1 MLEDSEFKPFNLTD
15 FTVVETLPD
24 DSESLSAT
32 QEDGQDGAE
41 VEESE
46 ISVRLASFKP
56 LIIDEQGSS
65 EEFDAE
71 GSTDLADRR
80 TDAEKIQL
88 SQDFRTANFFQENS
102 LLTNAENFAETIRDG
117 AKLDKTQLLTKI
129 EEQATDTK
137 RIHKKTVAENQ
148 EAEEERKKLLSATE
162 EKVDEIKN
170 EAFNEGFEAGRLKG
184 MQKRYDEAEPLVLQ
198 VNSVMEQLNSLR
210 QAVRF
215 QAEKELVELALQ
227 IAKKVVAEEIKLPND
242 VIKNIVKAALHETEV
257 QGKIYLYLH
266 PDDYEFLLKSKAD
279 LEHYLNEEQTL
290 VLRQNPELKPGSIY
304 VESDEEIIS
313 RSIEDQFDKL
323 EETLTEQIENRHA
336 QLSEVDLDAHDFSI
350 QTSSDDAANADS
362 AAVHLQ
368 DVGEVDS
375 PAETDEKAELKKA
388 DPEKSTVKDTE
399 EIVQKTMPVD
409 SSEVDDNEKPVT
421 QSGSVDLRKMDE
433 TDLSEDAADPALE
446 TKSIET
452 EEQEQQTKPVEI
464 KEPELETQVAKTE
477 ESVPETETD
486 KSAELDPP
494 K

>member
-1 MLEDSEFKPFNLTD
+1 MLEDSDFKPFNLTD
-15 FTVVETLPD
+15 FTVVKTLPED
-24 DSESLSAT
+24 PESLSVT

-56 LIIDEQGSS
+56 LIIDEQGGS

-80 TDAEKIQL
+80 TDAEKIHL
-88 SQDFRTANFFQENS
+88 SQDFRTADFFQENS

-117 AKLDKTQLLTKI
+117 AKIYKTQLLTKI

-137 RIHKKTVAENQ
+137 RIHQKTVTENQ

-170 EAFNEGFEAGRLKG
+170 EAFNEGFEAGCLKG
-184 MQKRYDEAEPLVLQ
+184 MQKRYDEARPLVLQ

-215 QAEKELVELALQ
+215 QAEKELVVLALQ

-279 LEHYLNEEQTL
+279 LERFLNEEQTL

-313 RSIEDQFDKL
+313 RSIDCL
-323 EETLTEQIENRHA
+323 LY
-336 QLSEVDLDAHDFSI
+336 
-350 QTSSDDAANADS
+350 TS
-362 AAVHLQ
+362 
-368 DVGEVDS
+368 
-375 PAETDEKAELKKA
+375 
-388 DPEKSTVKDTE
+388 
-399 EIVQKTMPVD
+399 
-409 SSEVDDNEKPVT
+409 
-421 QSGSVDLRKMDE
+421 
-433 TDLSEDAADPALE
+433 DAADE
-446 TKSIET
+446 
-452 EEQEQQTKPVEI
+452 
-464 KEPELETQVAKTE
+464 
-477 ESVPETETD
+477 
-486 KSAELDPP
+486 
-494 K
+494 

>member
-15 FTVVETLPD
+15 FTVVETLPE

-56 LIIDEQGSS
+56 LIIDEQGGS

-88 SQDFRTANFFQENS
+88 SQDFRTADFFQENS

-184 MQKRYDEAEPLVLQ
+184 MQKRYDEAGPLVLQ

-279 LEHYLNEEQTL
+279 LERYLNEEQTL

-350 QTSSDDAANADS
+350 RTSSDDAANADS

-399 EIVQKTMPVD
+399 EIAQKTMPVD
-409 SSEVDDNEKPVT
+409 SSEVDENEKPVT
-421 QSGSVDLRKMDE
+421 QSGSVDLSKMDE
-433 TDLSEDAADPALE
+433 TDLSEEAADPALE
-446 TKSIET
+446 TESIET
-452 EEQEQQTKPVEI
+452 EEQEQQTKPIEN
-464 KEPELETQVAKTE
+464 KEPELETEAAKTE

-486 KSAELDPP
+486 ESAELDPP

>member
-15 FTVVETLPD
+15 FTVAETLPE

-56 LIIDEQGSS
+56 LIIDEQGGF

-71 GSTDLADRR
+71 GSNDLADRR
-80 TDAEKIQL
+80 TDAEKIHL
-88 SQDFRTANFFQENS
+88 SQDFRTADFFQENS

-117 AKLDKTQLLTKI
+117 AKLYKTKLLTKI

-148 EAEEERKKLLSATE
+148 EAEKERKKLLSATE

-170 EAFNEGFEAGRLKG
+170 EAFNEGFEAGRLNG
-184 MQKRYDEAEPLVLQ
+184 MQKRYDEAGPLVLQ

-215 QAEKELVELALQ
+215 QAEKELVVLALQ

-279 LEHYLNEEQTL
+279 LERYLNEEQTL

-313 RSIEDQFDKL
+313 RSIEDQFEKL
-323 EETLTEQIENRHA
+323 EDSLKEQIEIRHA
-336 QLSEVDLDAHDFSI
+336 HLSEVDIDSHDFSI
-350 QTSSDDAANADS
+350 RTSSEDPESGDS
-362 AAVHLQ
+362 AVVHLQ
-368 DVGEVDS
+368 DTKKLDK
-375 PAETDEKAELKKA
+375 PAETLKETEL
-388 DPEKSTVKDTE
+388 DTVNTEKSTDKVVEKIPLETIQADSSQTDKNE
-399 EIVQKTMPVD
+399 EI
-409 SSEVDDNEKPVT
+409 EKQT
-421 QSGSVDLRKMDE
+421 GSVDLREKDE
-433 TDLSEDAADPALE
+433 NYLP
-446 TKSIET
+446 KNT
-452 EEQEQQTKPVEI
+452 EEPV
-464 KEPELETQVAKTE
+464 LEE
-477 ESVPETETD
+477 ESIDTVE
-486 KSAELDPP
+486 
-494 K
+494 

>member
-15 FTVVETLPD
+15 FTVVETLPE

-56 LIIDEQGSS
+56 LIIDEQGGS
-65 EEFDAE
+65 EEFNAE

-80 TDAEKIQL
+80 TDAEKIHL
-88 SQDFRTANFFQENS
+88 SQDFRTADFFQENS

-117 AKLDKTQLLTKI
+117 AKLYKTQLITKI

-148 EAEEERKKLLSATE
+148 DAEDERKKLLSATE

-184 MQKRYDEAEPLVLQ
+184 MQKRYDEAGPLVLQ

-279 LEHYLNEEQTL
+279 LERYLNEEQTL

-350 QTSSDDAANADS
+350 RTSSDDAANADS

-399 EIVQKTMPVD
+399 EIAQKTIPVD
-409 SSEVDDNEKPVT
+409 ENEKPLT
-421 QSGSVDLRKMDE
+421 QSGLVDLREMDE
-433 TDLSEDAADPALE
+433 TDLSEEAADPALE
-446 TKSIET
+446 TESIET
-452 EEQEQQTKPVEI
+452 EEQEQQTKPVEN
-464 KEPELETQVAKTE
+464 KEPELETEAAKTE
-477 ESVPETETD
+477 EPVPETETD
-486 KSAELDPP
+486 EPEDLETP

>member
-15 FTVVETLPD
+15 FTVAETLPE
-24 DSESLSAT
+24 DSESSPAT

-56 LIIDEQGSS
+56 LIIDEQGGS

-162 EKVDEIKN
+162 EKVDEIKK
-170 EAFNEGFEAGRLKG
+170 EAFNEGFEAGRVKG
-184 MQKRYDEAEPLVLQ
+184 MQKRYDEAGPLVFQ
-198 VNSVMEQLNSLR
+198 ANSIMEQLNSLR

-242 VIKNIVKAALHETEV
+242 VIKNIVMAALHETEV
-257 QGKIYLYLH
+257 PGKIYLYLH

-279 LEHYLNEEQTL
+279 LERYLNEEQTL

-350 QTSSDDAANADS
+350 QTSTDDAANADS

-375 PAETDEKAELKKA
+375 PAESDEKAELKTA
-388 DPEKSTVKDTE
+388 NPEKSSVKDTE
-399 EIVQKTMPVD
+399 EIAQKTVPVD
-409 SSEVDDNEKPVT
+409 SSEVDNNEKPVT
-421 QSGSVDLRKMDE
+421 QSGSVDLREMDE
-433 TDLSEDAADPALE
+433 TDLSEEAADPALE
-446 TKSIET
+446 TEK
-452 EEQEQQTKPVEI
+452 QEQQTKPVEN
-464 KEPELETQVAKTE
+464 KEPELETEAAITE
-477 ESVPETETD
+477 DSVPETETD
-486 KSAELDPP
+486 ESEELDPP

>member
-1 MLEDSEFKPFNLTD
+1 
-15 FTVVETLPD
+15 
-24 DSESLSAT
+24 
-32 QEDGQDGAE
+32 
-41 VEESE
+41 
-46 ISVRLASFKP
+46 
-56 LIIDEQGSS
+56 
-65 EEFDAE
+65 
-71 GSTDLADRR
+71 
-80 TDAEKIQL
+80 
-88 SQDFRTANFFQENS
+88 
-102 LLTNAENFAETIRDG
+102 
-117 AKLDKTQLLTKI
+117 LLTKI

-184 MQKRYDEAEPLVLQ
+184 MQKRYDEAGPLVLQ
-198 VNSVMEQLNSLR
+198 VNSDSLR

-279 LEHYLNEEQTL
+279 LERYLNEEQTL

-350 QTSSDDAANADS
+350 RTSSDDAANADS

-399 EIVQKTMPVD
+399 EIAQKTMPVD
-409 SSEVDDNEKPVT
+409 SSEVDENEKPVT
-421 QSGSVDLRKMDE
+421 QSGSVDLSKMDE
-433 TDLSEDAADPALE
+433 TDLSEEAADPALE
-446 TKSIET
+446 TESIET
-452 EEQEQQTKPVEI
+452 EEQEQQTKPIEN
-464 KEPELETQVAKTE
+464 KEPELETEAAKTE

-486 KSAELDPP
+486 ESAELDPP

>member
-15 FTVVETLPD
+15 FTVAETLPE

-56 LIIDEQGSS
+56 LIIDEQGGS

-80 TDAEKIQL
+80 TDAEKIHL
-88 SQDFRTANFFQENS
+88 SQDFRTADFFQENS

-117 AKLDKTQLLTKI
+117 AKLYKTQLLTKI

-137 RIHKKTVAENQ
+137 RIHQKTVAENQ

-170 EAFNEGFEAGRLKG
+170 EAFNEGFEAGCLKG
-184 MQKRYDEAEPLVLQ
+184 MQKRYDEAGPLVLQ

-242 VIKNIVKAALHETEV
+242 VIKNIVTAALHKTEV
-257 QGKIYLYLH
+257 PGKIYLYLH

-279 LEHYLNEEQTL
+279 LERYLNEEQTL

-313 RSIEDQFDKL
+313 RSIEDQFNML
-323 EETLTEQIENRHA
+323 EKTLAEQKENRHA
-336 QLSEVDLDAHDFSI
+336 HLSEVDIDAHDFSI
-350 QTSSDDAANADS
+350 RPSSEAAVDKESA

-368 DVGEVDS
+368 SVEETAVQEETEEADS
-375 PAETDEKAELKKA
+375 KEEDTDT
-388 DPEKSTVKDTE
+388 STVNEADDISQETE
-399 EIVQKTMPVD
+399 QV
-409 SSEVDDNEKPVT
+409 
-421 QSGSVDLRKMDE
+421 
-433 TDLSEDAADPALE
+433 DLSEPVETGETDQPSGSEDISETKETDFSEKITEPALE
-446 TKSIET
+446 TESAET
-452 EEQEQQTKPVEI
+452 GEQ
-464 KEPELETQVAKTE
+464 ELETDVD
-477 ESVPETETD
+477 ESAD
-486 KSAELDPP
+486 
-494 K
+494 